1 MPDIVQWKEISEK
14 FTDGLILG
22 NGASIALHSGF
33 RYESLYDAA
42 KELGHLSDT
51 VAQVFKKFETTDF
64 ELVLRRLSQACLVNR
79 ALSLDSEVVEEAH
92 RVVRQALISTVRD
105 NHISYDKVV
114 PHLPAAWAYMQRFKT
129 VLSLNYDLIVYW
141 ALMASKVS
149 IGPWFKDA
157 FKNDSFRDD
166 WETVRE
172 PYMTAKGSSLVFY
185 PHGNLIL
192 ARSSLG
198 LEMKVA
204 VGSGP
209 NLLNSVLNKWNS
221 GGVTPLFVSEG
232 TSENKKHS
240 IENTSYMHRVLREV
254 IPKMG
259 ESLVIYG
266 WSVSNQDQHIVQ
278 QLRHAGIQRVAI
290 STHGDDSEFRR
301 RVRQTFENIGVKNVV
316 FFDSESPGCWPQ
328 AVKVTP

>member
-1 MPDIVQWKEISEK
+1 MPDIVQWKEISDK

-22 NGASIALHSGF
+22 NGASIAIHSGF
-33 RYESLYDAA
+33 RYESLYGVA

-51 VAQVFKKFETTDF
+51 VVQVFEKFETTDF

-79 ALSLDSEVVEEAH
+79 ALSLDSGRVEEAYL
-92 RVVRQALISTVRD
+92 VVRQALISTVRD

-114 PHLPAAWAYMQRFKT
+114 PYLPEVWAYMQRFKT

-141 ALMASKVS
+141 AMMASMGS

-157 FKNDSFRDD
+157 FIKNLFRDD
-166 WETVRE
+166 WETVRK
-172 PYMTAKGSSLVFY
+172 PYGAAKGSSLVFY

-198 LEMKVA
+198 PEMKVA
-204 VGSGP
+204 VESGP
-209 NLLNSVLNKWNS
+209 DLLNSVLNKWN
-221 GGVTPLFVSEG
+221 GDGVTPLFVSEG

-259 ESLVIYG
+259 ESLAVYG
-266 WSVSNQDQHIVQ
+266 WSVSSQDQHIVQ
-278 QLRHAGIQRVAI
+278 QLKHAGIQRVAI
-290 STHGDDSEFRR
+290 STHGDDPVFRM
-301 RVRQTFENIGVKNVV
+301 RVQQTFESIGAKDVV

-328 AVKVTP
+328 AVKVAP